1 MIYLIK
7 SATFDEF
14 EDGTVNF
21 YFALKIGFTSDETG
35 ETRFTMYRTNN
46 CGFKV
51 LKTIPGATLVHEKML
66 HKLLESYRF
75 KNTVEWYNYEQKII
89 DMFDTLTVGDLEL
102 MKKHDSNIFSKYGLT
117 DTIAESTKTVVK
129 QLGGIPLVRKLIV
142 FILKDKLP
150 DELIDGK
157 ILEDLTSKYPIPR
170 DLKKNYLIPKYGKD
184 YILSVSKRIR
194 KKTIYASDIL
204 RKFKTIKVRIDSF
217 KYLYDERCKD
227 KNKFD
232 KEVLPLLTNIV
243 SNFILIGNLIT
254 DEEWNSNKTVN
265 TSRLFEKKIGDNKDP
280 REIDDIK
287 DEIYQNFRVGDR
299 FTYFDIKYK
308 LENIFNNHSLT
319 ITPVASI
326 IKKYFEV
333 KIVKAS
339 SIKDSTK
346 KSNGF

>member
-1 MIYLIK
+1 
-7 SATFDEF
+7 
-14 EDGTVNF
+14 
-21 YFALKIGFTSDETG
+21 
-35 ETRFTMYRTNN
+35 
-46 CGFKV
+46 
-51 LKTIPGATLVHEKML
+51 
-66 HKLLESYRF
+66 
-75 KNTVEWYNYEQKII
+75 
-89 DMFDTLTVGDLEL
+89 